1 MNLPLTVSPSRS
13 TIFCSTT
20 ARSKAAAASRLA
32 GLLLFS
38 ASLAACT
45 TVSSIKTTVGT
56 LQASAGQTLET
67 ISVKTSI
74 GNNPRDPLEGFNRAM
89 FSFNEGVDQA
99 VLKPVAETYRSVLPS
114 FLQTAIG
121 NFFANAGDVWTA
133 VNNLLQ
139 GRVTDGVNDIMRVA
153 VNTTF
158 GLGGLI
164 DIASAGGMPK
174 HREDFGQTLGAW
186 GVRSGPYVMLPLLG
200 ASTLRDTIATPVDFK
215 GDILMSQ
222 TSTAVSNTTTV
233 LRFVDKRASVLD
245 ASKLIE
251 EAALDK
257 YVFIR
262 DAYLQRRASQVNPEA
277 D

>member
-1 MNLPLTVSPSRS
+1 MKLLLTLLTSRS
-13 TIFCSTT
+13 TTL
-20 ARSKAAAASRLA
+20 RSKAPVALRLV
-32 GLLLFS
+32 GLLLIS
-38 ASLAACT
+38 ASLGACT

-89 FSFNEGVDQA
+89 FSFNEGVDEA
-99 VLKPVAETYRSVLPS
+99 VLKPVAQAYQSVLPS

-121 NFFANAGDVWTA
+121 NFFGNVGDVWTA

-222 TSTAVSNTTTV
+222 TSTAVSNASTV